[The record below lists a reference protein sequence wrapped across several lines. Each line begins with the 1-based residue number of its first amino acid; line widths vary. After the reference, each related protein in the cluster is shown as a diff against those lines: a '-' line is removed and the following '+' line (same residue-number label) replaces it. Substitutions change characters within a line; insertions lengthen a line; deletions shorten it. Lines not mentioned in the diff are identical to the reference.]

1 MQPYSA
7 VGESEL
13 IYLGIR
19 ILILYTDKI
28 IIIIG
33 YKAIDQRAYQIRI
46 IFFVSI
52 SIFLTFF
59 LFCSKS
65 VKTANEAS
73 RYQRVKKY
81 RERFRQ

>member
-52 SIFLTFF
+52 SII
-59 LFCSKS
+59 
-65 VKTANEAS
+65 
-73 RYQRVKKY
+73 
-81 RERFRQ
+81 